1 MRTIPIISGGRYTL
15 YSVSTA
21 TTAVRKEILILSVLD
36 APELHLCHNGT
47 KCVKHRIGTYT
58 ADYSQ
63 SQTHLDIDLH
73 GTLIIPGWDTPASV
87 GVMDSPPSPEELH
100 VILTVNVNPH
110 FERYEL
116 LALCSDTLDS
126 LTVTI
131 SE

>member
-21 TTAVRKEILILSVLD
+21 TTAVRTEIVILSVLD
-36 APELHLCHNGT
+36 SPELHPCHNGT
-47 KCVKHRIGTYT
+47 KTGRHRIGTYT
-58 ADYSQ
+58 SDHSQ
-63 SQTHLDIDLH
+63 SQAHLDIDLH

-100 VILTVNVNPH
+100 EILAANVNPH

-116 LALCSDTLDS
+116 LAPCPDTLDS
-126 LTVTI
+126 STLTI
-131 SE
+131 CE

>member
-21 TTAVRKEILILSVLD
+21 TTAVRKEIIILSALD
-36 APELHLCHNGT
+36 APELHPCHNGT

-58 ADYSQ
+58 AGHSHSQ
-63 SQTHLDIDLH
+63 AHLDIDLH
-73 GTLIIPGWDTPASV
+73 GTLIIPGWDTPVSV
-87 GVMDSPPSPEELH
+87 GMMDSPPSPEELH
-100 VILTVNVNPH
+100 EILASNVNPH

-116 LALCSDTLDS
+116 LAPCPVTLDSDTL
-126 LTVTI
+126 TI